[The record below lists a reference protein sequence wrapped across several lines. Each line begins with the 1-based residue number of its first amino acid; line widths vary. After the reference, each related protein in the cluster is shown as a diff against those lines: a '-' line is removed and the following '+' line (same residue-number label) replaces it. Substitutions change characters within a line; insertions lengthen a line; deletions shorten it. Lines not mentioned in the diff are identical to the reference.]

1 MNGSSSSGSG
11 CERYAHSGDATTAK
25 WALAVA
31 TYNAY
36 PADRKINLSGTEVK
50 SQDHEAPGVSAAIV
64 RDGYFLQSL
73 AAVGEV
79 DAGQGA
85 PTPYGESEFR
95 AGPIEKRRSD
105 AIFYPVIRF
114 DDQHPTLWLIFGCS
128 NELNVLLARPVYKAL
143 PIILVGIVA
152 CGDFSKQPVGGLSTH
167 ESHAI
172 VELGVSRALPG
183 YRHRPGRARWTV
195 S

>member
-11 CERYAHSGDATTAK
+11 CERYAHSGDAATAK

-36 PADRKINLSGTEVK
+36 PADRKINRNGTEIK
-50 SQDHEAPGVSAAIV
+50 SHDHEARSVTTAIV
-64 RDGYFLQSL
+64 CDGYFLQSP

-85 PTPYGESEFR
+85 PAPYGEPEFR
-95 AGPIEKRRSD
+95 AGPIEKRCSD
-105 AIFYPVIRF
+105 AILYPVIRF

-128 NELNVLLARPVYKAL
+128 NELNVLLARPVYKAP
-143 PIILVGIVA
+143 PIILVRIVA
-152 CGDFSKQPVGGLSTH
+152 CGDFSKQPVNGLSTH

-172 VELGVSRALPG
+172 VELGLPRALPG
-183 YRHRPGRARWTV
+183 YRHRPGRARSV
-195 S
+195 P